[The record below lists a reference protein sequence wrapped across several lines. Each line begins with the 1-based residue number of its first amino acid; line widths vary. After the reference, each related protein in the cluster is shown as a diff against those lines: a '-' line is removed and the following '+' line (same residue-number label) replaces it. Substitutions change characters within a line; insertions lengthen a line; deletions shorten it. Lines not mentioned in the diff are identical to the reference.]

1 MKRKAKVSQ
10 SKTKSEGAP
19 QSPPSQRARVSE
31 GDSAPAVETLTKV
44 QRIDHIIRMMVD
56 GEWVTGKSAP
66 RLAKEWNLSTNT
78 IERDSAEASRRIRD
92 LVTPQEREE
101 LKARYLAKLEGVLA
115 RALESGKFE
124 AAKGI
129 LELEGKALGH
139 FEPEKVEVSGN
150 LSDLLQLGLTPNSKE
165 AS

>member
-1 MKRKAKVSQ
+1 MAAAKRKPKSSD
-10 SKTKSEGAP
+10 SKKP
-19 QSPPSQRARVSE
+19 PSPPSQRARAKD
-31 GDSAPAVETLTKV
+31 GDLDEVRPVPETKAE
-44 QRIDHIIRMMVD
+44 RIDRIIEMMVD

-66 RLAKEWNLSTNT
+66 HLAKEWGLSTNT

-101 LKARYLAKLEGVLA
+101 LKARYLAKLEGVLSQALA
-115 RALESGKFE
+115 RGKFE

-150 LSDLLQLGLTPNSKE
+150 LSDLLQLGLAPNGKE
-165 AS
+165 TS